1 MIQYFQNHSKMMI
14 NLNLIVIMT
23 RKILFLKV
31 IVKVILIYRITIKKT
46 ILKLANSKQNLKLMN

>member
-1 MIQYFQNHSKMMI
+1 MIQYFQNLSKMMI